1 MLEVPAAAWW
11 GNFLVTCPIATITW
25 VQFQTASR
33 AARVSDGAMS
43 LEKKEFHSLR
53 QGGRTVN
60 AYVEEF
66 NNLACY
72 APNDV
77 NTDAAR

>member
-1 MLEVPAAAWW
+1 MST
-11 GNFLVTCPIATITW
+11 G
-25 VQFQTASR
+25 
-33 AARVSDGAMS
+33 ARS
-43 LEKKEFHSLR
+43 LKKQFHSLR